1 MHSVLFTKQPGLLK
15 QYKQHVPQ
23 QGAGHGQGAPWAP
36 TPTSRGPRREA
47 LSSAAASKLRK
58 EGIFSLREV
67 ARIRNTE
74 MWALQISVD
83 QQMNRIFISP
93 KSITV
98 GVGGIPI
105 RGRWGATWSG
115 LGQELPVP
123 VGSGPSAHM
132 DGYRGASTR
141 CHHLF
146 LYKREWILQ
155 ANYALFHGWKES
167 KEV

>member
-1 MHSVLFTKQPGLLK
+1 MFLSRELATG
-15 QYKQHVPQ
+15 
-23 QGAGHGQGAPWAP
+23 
-36 TPTSRGPRREA
+36 RGPPGHPPLPAGDHTEKPFLLLLRAR
-47 LSSAAASKLRK
+47 LRK
-58 EGIFSLREV
+58 EGLFSLREV